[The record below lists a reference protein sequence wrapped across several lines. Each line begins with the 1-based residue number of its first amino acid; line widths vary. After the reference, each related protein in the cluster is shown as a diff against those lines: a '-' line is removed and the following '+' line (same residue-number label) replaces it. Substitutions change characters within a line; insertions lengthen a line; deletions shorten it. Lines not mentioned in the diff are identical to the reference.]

1 VGAALL
7 EPSREGVLREFISAN
22 ERERGLSRL
31 CLSLVERQSQMLS
44 VGRELNIRN
53 KCVVCCTCL
62 WEGAGAELSAG
73 LVQVTCSP
81 IYFYVYRC
89 PECASYEL
97 VRKGKLLQ
105 FRFHATVVQEAEE
118 AGPPK
123 SEHAMP

>member
-1 VGAALL
+1 M
-7 EPSREGVLREFISAN
+7 SAN

-53 KCVVCCTCL
+53 KCVVCRSCS

-73 LVQVTCSP
+73 LIQVTSSP

-97 VRKGKLLQ
+97 ARKGKLLH
-105 FRFHATVVQEAEE
+105 FRFHATVEEAEE
-118 AGPPK
+118 AGPAK